1 MVSFLGQL
9 SFHISRNRGKNQ
21 LHHSGG
27 LTSNQWPG
35 RRRMVGLEKK
45 DFLRRKFIEG
55 LARVGPLKLKDS
67 EITLFSFSPSGFPK
81 LHSVLSP
88 IPAPCLL
95 PSHLADSSSMSS
107 SSCSPW
113 DLFQVIIFVSHRLNC
128 SSCLPKKNN
137 PPPTN
142 THTQHVLVSRLASTV
157 FVIPASFL
165 L

>member
-1 MVSFLGQL
+1 
-9 SFHISRNRGKNQ
+9 
-21 LHHSGG
+21 
-27 LTSNQWPG
+27 
-35 RRRMVGLEKK
+35 MVGLERK

-67 EITLFSFSPSGFPK
+67 GITWFSFSPSGFPK

-88 IPAPCLL
+88 IPAPSLL

-128 SSCLPKKNN
+128 SSCLPEKNN

-142 THTQHVLVSRLASTV
+142 THTTRTCVPSCICCFCYPSILSSLTPSCFAQGCVNS
-157 FVIPASFL
+157 L
-165 L
+165 LPD